1 MKRLLIVDDEEVILK
16 ALRKLLERNHY
27 DVHTATTVEQALQ
40 AQPQSFDLILA
51 DLRLPGAEGTDIIP
65 AAGTVPV
72 VIMTSHA
79 SVRSAVDAMRHGA
92 MDYISKPFDHDEL
105 LIVIER
111 ALLQNLLKA
120 QNQSLKLELRRNRVG
135 LNAFSCPGVNRLID
149 NPNAPLK
156 LQSFQ
161 HLYGEKG
168 TEREAIARGLHER
181 SDRHDA
187 PFVVAD
193 IGIETA
199 HADINSLFGH
209 GLATHSAGIPP
220 GGLLQAAQNGTLVLR
235 QLEHLTPDA
244 QSQLSKALSKRAL
257 TLPGSDRQ
265 RTINIKVVSIGYE
278 SIETLQSKQA
288 IVPELADLFSHTQF
302 VVPPLHDNPEDIL
315 PIAEQHLRSLAHRNG
330 LKRIKL
336 SASAIA
342 ALQANSWPGNVA
354 ELRHVIARAVF
365 VTRSNTISR
374 ADLGFGIASTE
385 ERDLSL
391 DEYFRYFVLRNQNTL
406 SETDLAARL
415 GISRKALWERRQK
428 IGLDRGTNEST
439 SG

>member
-1 MKRLLIVDDEEVILK
+1 MKKVLIVEDEEVILK
-16 ALRKLLERNHY
+16 ALRRLLERNHY

-51 DLRLPGAEGTDIIP
+51 DLRLPGATGTAIIP

-92 MDYISKPFDHDEL
+92 MDYIAKPFDHDEL

-135 LNAFSCPGVNRLID
+135 LNTFSCPGVNRLID
-149 NPNAPLK
+149 NTSVPLK
-156 LQSFQ
+156 LQFFQ

-193 IGIETA
+193 IGVETA
-199 HADINSLFGH
+199 QADIDSLFGH

-235 QLEHLTPDA
+235 QPELLTPDA
-244 QSQLSKALSKRAL
+244 QLKLSKALSRGAL
-257 TLPGSDRQ
+257 TLPNSDRQ
-265 RTINIKVVSIGYE
+265 RTINVKVVSIGYQ
-278 SIETLQSKQA
+278 SIEALQSKKE
-288 IVPELADLFSHTQF
+288 IIPELAELFSHTQF
-302 VVPPLHDNPEDIL
+302 EVPPLHDNPEDIL
-315 PIAEQHLRSLAHRNG
+315 PIAEQHLRSLAHRHG
-330 LKRIKL
+330 LKKIKF
-336 SASAIA
+336 SPSAIA
-342 ALQANSWPGNVA
+342 ALKANTWPGNVA
-354 ELRHVIARAVF
+354 ELRNVIARAVF
-365 VTRSNTISR
+365 ITRSNTISR

-391 DEYFRYFVLRNQNTL
+391 DEYFRYFVLRNQSTL

-415 GISRKALWERRQK
+415 GISRKALWERRQR
-428 IGLDRGTNEST
+428 IGLNKDTNESQ